1 MADIFLI
8 DFDNTIS
15 LNDSTAVLMKRHNP
29 EGLKII
35 REKYKNK
42 ELTIMGYIKSCLE
55 SLNITKDEY
64 LKTLGEDVKVDE
76 TFKQF
81 TESGLDYRIVSAG
94 SRLNV
99 LGSLDSKG
107 IHIDEKLILS
117 NEVSFKDN
125 NIIKLEFPYE
135 DKEKLLGVDKK
146 SLVLEYKNNGD
157 RVFFVG
163 DGPSDYEAVKVA
175 DYVFVRTGTRLINY
189 CKDNN
194 IIFYEFTDFVDLLKQ
209 YKEEFCGTK

>member
-15 LNDSTAVLMKRHNP
+15 LNDSTAVLMKKHNP

-35 REKYKNK
+35 REKYNNK

-55 SLNITKDEY
+55 SLNITKEEY
-64 LKTLGEDVKVDE
+64 LKTLGKDVRVDE
-76 TFKQF
+76 TFKEF
-81 TESGLDYRIVSAG
+81 AKSDLEYRIVSAG
-94 SRLNV
+94 SKLNV
-99 LGSLDSKG
+99 LGSLESKG
-107 IHIDEKLILS
+107 INIDEELVLS
-117 NEVSFKDN
+117 NEVVFKNN

-135 DKEKLLGVDKK
+135 DKEKSLGVDKK
-146 SLVLEYKNNGD
+146 SLVSEYKNNGY

-163 DGPSDYEAVKVA
+163 DGPSDYEAVKAA
-175 DYVFVRTGTRLINY
+175 DHVFVRTGTRLINY
-189 CKDNN
+189 CKENN

-209 YKEEFCGTK
+209 YKEEFCGIK